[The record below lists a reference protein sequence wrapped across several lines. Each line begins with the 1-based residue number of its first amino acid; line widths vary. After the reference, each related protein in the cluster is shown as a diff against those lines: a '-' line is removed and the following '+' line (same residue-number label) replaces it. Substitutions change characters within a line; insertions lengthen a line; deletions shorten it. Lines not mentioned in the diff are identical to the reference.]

1 MTAGQD
7 PAAPP
12 PVMPLRAAE
21 RGEHWWPAALA
32 IIVVV
37 GLHVV
42 LPAKY
47 RVNPPWVLPSSC
59 SRCWLP

>member
-1 MTAGQD
+1 MASGQE

-12 PVMPLRAAE
+12 PVAPLRVAE
-21 RGEHWWPAALA
+21 RGEHWWPVALA

-42 LPAKY
+42 LPVKY
-47 RVNPPWVLPSSC
+47 RVNPPPVGAGAVLA
-59 SRCWLP
+59 